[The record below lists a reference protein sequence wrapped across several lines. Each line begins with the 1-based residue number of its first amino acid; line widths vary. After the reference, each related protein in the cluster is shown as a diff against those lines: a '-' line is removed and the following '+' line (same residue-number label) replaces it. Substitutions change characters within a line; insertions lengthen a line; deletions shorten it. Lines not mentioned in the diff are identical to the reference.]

1 LEVDLSTEEK
11 TNVRKFTWKEKKTF
25 LDYNSADIFRNSLL
39 EEGFNHVKIRRCGP
53 AGIKFKVITGTPVKT
68 NKKENNKNTNKR
80 KEA

>member
-1 LEVDLSTEEK
+1 MSKETK
-11 TNVRKFTWKEKKTF
+11 TSIRKFTRKEVRTF
-25 LDYNSADIFRNSLL
+25 LDYTSAYSFRVSLL
-39 EEGFNHVKIRRCGP
+39 EDGFDHVKIRRCGP